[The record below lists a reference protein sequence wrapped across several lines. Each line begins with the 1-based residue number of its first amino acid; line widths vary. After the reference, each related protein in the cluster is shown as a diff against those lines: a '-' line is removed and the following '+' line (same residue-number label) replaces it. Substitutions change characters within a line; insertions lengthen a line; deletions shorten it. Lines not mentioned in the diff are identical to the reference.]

1 MLPTRPRILWSGVAS
16 LTTDTRPQRPNPP
29 ARGPASTHVHRVQH
43 NTLTARRGRDL
54 AVLDGLDIGDEK
66 RRLLDEFTDRW
77 PWETVERSYAVRRL
91 VTITPDRHRDDIRQ
105 VAAIAAWR
113 AVESWDPAQ
122 RPLISWCHFKG
133 HYAAFDALRALY
145 RDEPP
150 TELGD
155 EQFSTHGDPDTA
167 AEGYSADEI
176 LDQLRS
182 IPGLVT
188 ERHLR
193 VLKLITTD
201 KDWSQKAIAVHYGVT
216 ESAISQ
222 TLRDLRNRL
231 TPDVLKRLPALT
243 ER

>member
-1 MLPTRPRILWSGVAS
+1 MQP
-16 LTTDTRPQRPNPP
+16 
-29 ARGPASTHVHRVQH
+29 
-43 NTLTARRGRDL
+43 NTLTARRRRDL

-66 RRLLDEFTDRW
+66 RRLLEEFTEAW
-77 PWETVERSYAVRRL
+77 PWETVERSYSVRRL

-122 RPLISWCHFKG
+122 RSLVGWCHFKG
-133 HYAAFDALRALY
+133 HYAALDALRALY

-150 TELGD
+150 AEPGA
-155 EQFSTHGDPDTA
+155 EQFATDGDPEGTV
-167 AEGYSADEI
+167 EGYSADEI
-176 LDQLRS
+176 LGQLQS

-193 VLKLITTD
+193 VLKLIPAD
-201 KDWSQKAIAVHYGVT
+201 KSWSQKAIADHYGVS

-231 TPDVLKRLPALT
+231 TPDVVRRLPALM